1 MIETVRNPSGELVYR
16 ARVSRLQ
23 PDGSKKFFQK
33 PVTRSYAQAQKDII
47 SLKKEYPPMA
57 TGRKPGEGIGI
68 GSFTDE
74 EAYKK
79 YKKSIDKKFEQ
90 GTLKTKKWS
99 KMDANER
106 ANIATDANFA
116 KKLDDRVL
124 EVQLGDKKVKL
135 PKGMRVSSIA
145 NSITLIEEFYKK
157 LLKWKKNPT
166 AENWKKTIGLK
177 NSTIGNNFR
186 KYLLGGK
193 PETTKSLTPQTFSL
207 FENLNLKSALNANE
221 IKTIN
226 SLSKGDT
233 SLRSQASKK
242 NFAKATKLKQDEILN
257 QLKILDK
264 DPVVKQFIKKND
276 FSNKAVARVSKY
288 EQNSLLTQQ
297 IIREQGP

>member
-1 MIETVRNPSGELVYR
+1 MT
-16 ARVSRLQ
+16 
-23 PDGSKKFFQK
+23 
-33 PVTRSYAQAQKDII
+33 
-47 SLKKEYPPMA
+47 
-57 TGRKPGEGIGI
+57 TGRKVGSGLGE
-68 GSFTDE
+68 SPFTDE

-79 YKKSIDKKFEQ
+79 YKKSIDKKFET
-90 GTLKTKKWS
+90 GYLKSKKWS
-99 KMDANER
+99 EMTGNQRGA
-106 ANIATDANFA
+106 IATDANFV

-135 PKGMRVSSIA
+135 PKGMRVNSIA
-145 NSITLIEEFYKK
+145 NAITPIEEFYKK

-166 AENWKKTIGLK
+166 AENWIKTIGLK

-193 PETTKSLTPQTFSL
+193 PETTKSLSPQTFNL

-233 SLRSQASKK
+233 SLRSQAQKK

-264 DPVVKQFIKKND
+264 DPVVKQFIKK
-276 FSNKAVARVSKY
+276 K
-288 EQNSLLTQQ
+288 
-297 IIREQGP
+297 